1 MNPTVTT
8 TANQPETPARDAH
21 AHAKVPEI
29 TPWFWATKIVGTA
42 MGEAVSDF
50 MNAWLGPAIA
60 VPIMLI
66 ALGLLLR
73 WQYSSDRYN
82 TWRYWSVVT
91 AVAVFGTSAADALHV
106 GLGIPYVVSTAFY
119 AVVLAIVL
127 IAWYRSEGTLSV
139 HSIYTRRR
147 ENFYWLTV
155 LATFALGTA
164 WGDFTATS
172 LNIGFFPSA
181 LLFGALI
188 LVPLLAYT
196 RLRMN
201 AVVAFWFA
209 YTLTRPL
216 GASFA
221 DWFDQPRSMHGLNLG
236 QGPIAIS
243 LAVVLLALI
252 TYMSANQV
260 GVRRGRPVSHLEPT
274 FEPAGS

>member
-1 MNPTVTT
+1 MNA
-8 TANQPETPARDAH
+8 TANEPVRPASDPSIY
-21 AHAKVPEI
+21 AKVPEI
-29 TPWFWATKIVGTA
+29 TAWFWATKIVGTA

-66 ALGLLLR
+66 ALGIALR
-73 WQYSSDRYN
+73 WQYRTDRYS

-106 GLGIPYVVSTAFY
+106 GLGIPYVASTAFY
-119 AVVLAIVL
+119 AVVLAVVL
-127 IAWYRSEGTLSV
+127 TAWYRSEGTLSI

-164 WGDFTATS
+164 GGDFTATS

-188 LVPLLAYT
+188 MVPLAGYAT
-196 RLRMN
+196 RRMN
-201 AVVAFWFA
+201 TVFAFWFA

-236 QGPIAIS
+236 QGPVAIS
-243 LAVVLLALI
+243 LAIVLVALI
-252 TYMSANQV
+252 TYMAANQV
-260 GVRRGRPVSHLEPT
+260 GVRRARPVPHLEPT
-274 FEPAGS
+274 LEPVGS

>member
-1 MNPTVTT
+1 MST
-8 TANQPETPARDAH
+8 TAKQPGKATVDRY

-66 ALGLLLR
+66 ALGVALR
-73 WQYSSDRYN
+73 WQYGSDRYS

-106 GLGIPYVVSTAFY
+106 GLGIPYVASTAFY
-119 AVVLAIVL
+119 AAVLAVVL
-127 IAWYRSEGTLSV
+127 IAWYRSEGTLSI

-164 WGDFTATS
+164 GGDFTATS

-188 LVPLLAYT
+188 LVPLVGYT
-196 RLRMN
+196 TRRMN
-201 AVVAFWFA
+201 PVLAFWFA

-236 QGPIAIS
+236 QGPVAIS
-243 LAVVLLALI
+243 LAVLLVALI
-252 TYMSANQV
+252 TYMAANRV
-260 GVRRGRPVSHLEPT
+260 GVRKARAVSHLEPT
-274 FEPAGS
+274 FEPAGI